1 MKLRKRTT
9 STIPFTTPIIV
20 TSEQSVKPTEIITVG
35 NNTPKEVLNTN
46 NTLFEDIYAEA
57 IEISNSCIDYFVK
70 SKPDDGYTTEGVFS
84 LSFNENGVL
93 KVTTEDSHYVTH
105 HTGISHYALSQLAT
119 KLGIPMR
126 YVDNCI
132 QKKMY
137 GLVEDNFH
145 SWLDYYNRKLFIRQY
160 KDSIRGILTDKYS
173 CLDTEDI
180 LCVLDDYLDM
190 DKYTIKGRFLNEER
204 LHLRF
209 VSNEKLPV
217 PNEDLFAGIFIDSS
231 DIGRSVLSVNFG
243 IYKQVCTNG
252 LIVAK
257 NKGVLFQQ
265 KHIGITPDEFKKGF
279 IAAISKVD
287 VLAENAVELVKECKG
302 KKISL
307 SSQQE
312 IDDFIKRIKDTT
324 SISQTAAMKVIDLMQ
339 NRYGRTKWGMIN
351 GLTEVAQ
358 DYTLERRIEL
368 EKIAG
373 NILIA

>member
-1 MKLRKRTT
+1 MKLRKRT
-9 STIPFTTPIIV
+9 IPTTPFTPIIV

-46 NTLFEDIYAEA
+46 NTSFANFYEKAVR
-57 IEISNSCIDYFVK
+57 ISDNCKDYFVLLNN
-70 SKPDDGYTTEGVFS
+70 DDDYYEYMRFV
-84 LSFNENGVL
+84 LKFNEDVL
-93 KVTTEDSHYVTH
+93 KVHTKDTDDVFRT
-105 HTGISHYALSQLAT
+105 TGISHYALSQLAT

-126 YVDNCI
+126 YIDNCI
-132 QKKMY
+132 HKEMY

-145 SWLDYYNRKLFIRQY
+145 SWLKYYNGKLFIRQY
-160 KDSIRGILTDKYS
+160 KDSIRGILTDRYS

-190 DKYTIKGRFLNEER
+190 DKYTIKGSFLNEER

-231 DIGRSVLSVNFG
+231 DVGRSVLSVNFG

-302 KKISL
+302 KKILL

-339 NRYGRTKWGMIN
+339 NRYGSTKWGMIN